1 MRISGELIITRQT
14 GESQL
19 DSIRLVSCNGGVAV
33 VALVAAGRAGIDGMA
48 FGAVQS
54 PMDITIHAH
63 ITTSGMREGGIP
75 IRGGMAGCAVWAIP
89 AMAGRF
95 GMTTGAIR
103 RKPGENAAG
112 MALRAAQAGVS
123 AGQRKPGQAVV
134 IAGGYP
140 TGRGVAG
147 VAIVAKTR
155 VGCSR
160 FVAGAAAGGSFLKD
174 AIFMAALTQ

>member
-1 MRISGELIITRQT
+1 
-14 GESQL
+14 
-19 DSIRLVSCNGGVAV
+19 

-63 ITTSGMREGGIP
+63 ITTSGMREG
-75 IRGGMAGCAVWAIP
+75 
-89 AMAGRF
+89 
-95 GMTTGAIR
+95 GAIR

-174 AIFMAALTQ
+174 AIFMAELTQ